1 MTDQNPFVP
10 ASRPTIADVAKAA
23 GVSRTTVS
31 HALNDRGVVDARTR
45 EKVKAIAAQLG
56 YRPNLR
62 AQRLRTGR
70 TNCIALISSMP
81 VAVAGGPSRMG
92 FMMEIAGIVA
102 EHALRH
108 GSALVLVPP
117 LPEAAQLVDEL
128 DIDGALLL
136 EPLAGDEQLARLRRR
151 GVTVV
156 SIGRQPG
163 EPVIPHVTIH
173 ESVAGLLLQ
182 HLADQGAQRV
192 ALLIGS
198 QARYSYQEME
208 QAYRV
213 FAASR
218 GQPCLLMK
226 ADETGG
232 EEAGRWAC
240 EQLLIAYPDIDAI
253 CAPVDAFAVGVAAQL
268 VAMGRHVPQDVM
280 LVTRYD
286 GLRARQCQPPLTALN
301 LHLEQVAEQAVTLLF
316 EHINGHGQ
324 RLEVSGP
331 VPELVV
337 RESSRRLLM

>member
-1 MTDQNPFVP
+1 MTEQNRFSPP
-10 ASRPTIADVAKAA
+10 HRPTIADVAKAA

-45 EKVKAIAAQLG
+45 EKVKTIAAQLG

-81 VAVAGGPSRMG
+81 VAVAGGPSRLG

-117 LPEAAQLVDEL
+117 LPEADQLVDEL

-136 EPLAGDEQLARLRRR
+136 EPVADDPLMQRLAQR
-151 GVTVV
+151 GVNVV
-156 SIGRQPG
+156 SIGRPAG
-163 EPVIPHVTIH
+163 EQMTPHVTMH
-173 ESVAGLLLQ
+173 TSVGEMLLQ
-182 HLADQGAQRV
+182 HLAGQGAKRV
-192 ALLIGS
+192 ALLIGQ

-208 QAYRV
+208 RAYRD
-213 FAASR
+213 FC
-218 GQPCLLMK
+218 QQQQTPCLLMK
-226 ADETGG
+226 ADEAEG
-232 EEAGRWAC
+232 EAAGRWAC
-240 EQLLIAYPDIDAI
+240 QQLLTAYPDIDAI

-268 VAMGRHVPQDVM
+268 QEMGKQIPQDVM

-316 EHINGHGQ
+316 EHINGDHQ
-324 RLEVSGP
+324 HIEVRGP
-331 VPELVV
+331 APELVV
-337 RESSRRLLM
+337 RQSSQG

>member
-1 MTDQNPFVP
+1 MTDQNLFPP
-10 ASRPTIADVAKAA
+10 AQRPTIADVAKAA

-31 HALNDRGVVDARTR
+31 HALNDRGAVDARTR

-102 EHALRH
+102 EHALHH

-117 LPEAAQLVDEL
+117 LPEAEQLVDEL

-136 EPLAGDEQLARLRRR
+136 EPAADDPQLIRLRQR

-163 EPVIPHVTIH
+163 EPVVPHVALH
-173 ESVAGLLLQ
+173 ESVGEQLLQ
-182 HLADQGAQRV
+182 HLAGQGARRV
-192 ALLIGS
+192 ALLIGC
-198 QARYSYQEME
+198 QARYSYQAME
-208 QAYRV
+208 QAYRAFV
-213 FAASR
+213 ARS

-240 EQLLIAYPDIDAI
+240 EQLLTAYPDIDAI
-253 CAPVDAFAVGVAAQL
+253 CAPVDAFAVGAAAQL
-268 VAMGRHVPQDVM
+268 AHMGRRVPQDVM

-316 EHINGHGQ
+316 EHINGNHQ

-331 VPELVV
+331 PPQLVI
-337 RESSRRLLM
+337 RESSLRLPD

>member
-1 MTDQNPFVP
+1 MTDQTSLPP
-10 ASRPTIADVAKAA
+10 THRPTIADVAKAA

-45 EKVKAIAAQLG
+45 EKVKAVAAQLG

-117 LPEAAQLVDEL
+117 LPEAEQLVDEL

-136 EPLAGDEQLARLRRR
+136 EPLAGDPQLARLLQR
-151 GVTVV
+151 GVKVV

-163 EPVIPHVTIH
+163 EPVVPYVAMH
-173 ESVAGLLLQ
+173 ESVAELLLQ

-192 ALLIGS
+192 ALLIGH
-198 QARYSYQEME
+198 QARYSYQAME
-208 QAYRV
+208 QAYRAFTV
-213 FAASR
+213 R
-218 GQPCLLMK
+218 QGQPCLLMK
-226 ADETGG
+226 ADEAGG

-240 EQLLIAYPDIDAI
+240 EQLLTAYPDIDAI

-268 VAMGRHVPQDVM
+268 AAMGRRVPQEVM

-316 EHINGHGQ
+316 EHINGNHQ
-324 RLEVSGP
+324 HTAVSGP
-331 VPELVV
+331 LPELVV
-337 RESSRRLLM
+337 RASSQRAKN